1 MSKQKYDWGSLT
13 RIDSTEIDKCVY
25 KTGSDSDGK
34 VYIESYCVDIGAQ
47 GWSLTKFGQFLER
60 EFPEFVLPPAVR
72 EETKR
77 PLMNKAR
84 EEAAPNFGFYA
95 GGVISEYL
103 LYLFTEAYLDMPQV
117 SYRLHYLDDADQ
129 EVKGSDGLFVGTFN
143 NEEVVGVGEAKFP
156 DSISNGLEEAEK
168 SIKKFHGVGSQEEMR
183 RELNIA
189 GSNIDDLDLD
199 TSELNEISKRISHSS
214 FEDYPIV
221 HPIFIGYQTAKLDWM
236 PEGPSED
243 EIEYSTNAPDIE
255 QQVKEKIEGHFS
267 NTEYFKKIDDY
278 SPDIRSDSGTA
289 ILYFIFFPVHNTRE
303 FKEEVYKL
311 MFFPESKSLDE
322 VDIMDKLG
330 VDKLDILESLDP
342 DEREKLL
349 KMGEEKGK

>member
-1 MSKQKYDWGSLT
+1 MSKQKYDWGSMT
-13 RIDSTEIDKCVY
+13 RIDPTEIDKCVY
-25 KTGSDSDGK
+25 KKGKESEGK
-34 VYIESYCVDIGAQ
+34 VYIESYCVDIGSQ
-47 GWSLTKFGQFLER
+47 GWKLTKFGQYLEK

-72 EETKR
+72 EETER

-84 EEAAPNFGFYA
+84 EEAAPNLGFYA

-156 DSISNGLEEAEK
+156 NTLSDGLKEAEE
-168 SIKKFHGVGSQEEMR
+168 SIKRFHGVGSQEEMR

-189 GSNIDDLDLD
+189 GTNIDDLDLEEP
-199 TSELNEISKRISHSS
+199 ELSEISRRVSHSS
-214 FEDYPIV
+214 FEDYPII

-236 PEGPSED
+236 PEGPSEE
-243 EIEYSTNAPDIE
+243 EIEYSTDAPDIE
-255 QQVKEKIEGHFS
+255 DQVRDKIE
-267 NTEYFKKIDDY
+267 EYFSEIDYFENINDY
-278 SPDIRSDSGTA
+278 SPDIKKDAGTA
-289 ILYFIFFPVHNTRE
+289 ILYFIFFPVHDTRE

-311 MFFPESKSLDE
+311 MFFPEAKDLDG

-330 VDKLDILESLDP
+330 IDKKDILELLDP
-342 DEREKLL
+342 DERKELL
-349 KMGEEKGK
+349 KMDKPEEE